1 MRTTLAAILL
11 AAAGPA
17 HAKPEATP
25 IHLSVTGDVDRDVLG
40 TSLAAELARS
50 LEGADDACAAPCLA
64 ITVADGSVTAVFTP
78 ASGPPRQR
86 TMQLAD
92 DHTQWPVVI
101 TLLAGNLVRDEAAD
115 VADLVPEAPPPAVET
130 SAPAPPAA
138 AVVPAPQAEAPPTRS
153 FAIGFVPVVSTD
165 GTNFDRKHFLS
176 FSLIAG
182 VSGGSTGLAISGIAD
197 VADGPVGG
205 VQLAGIT
212 TVADKLDGIQ
222 LTGIA
227 AGAGD
232 VKGVQV
238 AGTAAVADS
247 VDGIQ
252 IAGVAAVADG
262 HASTQVA
269 GVATVADGNAGI
281 QVGGVAA
288 VADGNVHFQAG
299 GVAAVAHAAHVQIA
313 GVAAQSDG
321 DTNVQVG
328 GVAAVSDHSNIQ
340 IAGVAAVA
348 DRISGLQIAP
358 INVAGRVDGL
368 QLGVINIGGA
378 GDGDSFGLINIVPG
392 GRYDIEASVDTNRV
406 GTLLFH
412 HGGRHWHNV
421 YGIGGQ
427 RVSTDG
433 PNDDVWMYGAGFGPT
448 FRLGGTSLDVE
459 AMGWQVNHGASHE
472 KELSLLAQLR
482 LTLAIPLGA
491 VDLVAGG
498 VLNTY
503 ISTDHMSPFIVE
515 RTTEPTS
522 TSSSV
527 TTTVWPSAFV
537 GVRL

>member
-11 AAAGPA
+11 AAAVPA
-17 HAKPEATP
+17 YANRDASP
-25 IHLSVTGDVDRDVLG
+25 IHFTVTGDVDRDVLG
-40 TSLAAELARS
+40 TSLAAELARP
-50 LEGADDACAAPCLA
+50 LELAGDTCAAPCLA
-64 ITVADGSVTAVFTP
+64 IEIADGSVTAVFTP
-78 ASGPPRQR
+78 TSGPPRQR

-92 DHTQWPVVI
+92 DHSQWPVVI

-115 VADLVPEAPPPAVET
+115 VADLVPEAPPPKVEAPPPAAVVV
-130 SAPAPPAA
+130 AAPPPAPPS
-138 AVVPAPQAEAPPTRS
+138 ERS
-153 FAIGFVPVVSTD
+153 FAIGLVPVVSTD
-165 GTNFDRKHFLS
+165 GTNLDRKHFLS

-182 VSGGSTGLAISGIAD
+182 VSAGSTGLAISGIAD

-212 TVADKLDGIQ
+212 TVADNLDGIQ

-227 AGAGD
+227 AVAGD

-252 IAGVAAVADG
+252 FAGVAAVAGG

-269 GVATVADGNAGI
+269 GVASVADGNAGLQI
-281 QVGGVAA
+281 GGVAA
-288 VADGNVHFQAG
+288 VADGDSHLQIG
-299 GVAAVAHAAHVQIA
+299 GVAAVAHSAHVQIA
-313 GVAAQSDG
+313 GVAAQADG

-328 GVAAVSDHSNIQ
+328 GVAAVSDRSDIQ

-348 DRISGLQIAP
+348 DRITGLQIAP
-358 INVAGRVDGL
+358 INIAGRVDGM

-378 GDGDSFGLINIVPG
+378 GDGDSFGLINIVSG
-392 GRYDIEASVDTNRV
+392 GRYDLEASVDTNRV

-412 HGGRHWHNV
+412 HGSRRWHNV

-427 RVSTDG
+427 RVSSDG
-433 PNDDVWMYGAGFGPT
+433 PNNDVWMYGAGFGPT
-448 FRLGGTSLDVE
+448 FRLGGTSLDIE

-472 KELSLLAQLR
+472 KDLSLLAQLR
-482 LTLAIPLGA
+482 VTLAIPLGA
-491 VDLVAGG
+491 LDLVAGG

-515 RTTEPTS
+515 RTTEPS
-522 TSSSV
+522 PMSSSV